1 MKLLIIGNQDAV
13 WGFAL
18 AGVRG
23 EIVTTTEELNR
34 ALDVA
39 LADKEIGIVLVTGDV
54 ADLARQR
61 VDMLRVRSAVP
72 LVVEIPGPEGP
83 RSDQLSLSEMI
94 RRTIGVRI

>member
-1 MKLLIIGNQDAV
+1 MMVIGGEDAV

-23 EIVTTTEELNR
+23 RIVTTAEELNR
-34 ALDVA
+34 ALDDA
-39 LADKEIGIVLVTGDV
+39 LADEELGIILVTEDV

-61 VDMLRVRSAVP
+61 VEEAMIRSTTP

-83 RSDQLSLSEMI
+83 SPDRASLREVI

>member
-1 MKLLIIGNQDAV
+1 MIGSQDAV
-13 WGFAL
+13 WGFSL

-23 EIVTTTEELNR
+23 QIVTTAEELNQ
-34 ALDVA
+34 ALDAA
-39 LADKEIGIVLVTGDV
+39 LENEELGIVLITEGV

-61 VDMLRVRSAVP
+61 VEEAMIRSTTP

-83 RSDQLSLSEMI
+83 SPDRPSLSEVI

>member
-1 MKLLIIGNQDAV
+1 MLVIGSEDAV

-23 EIVTTTEELNR
+23 QIVRTDDELHH

-39 LADKEIGIVLVTGDV
+39 MADVGLGIVLVTEDV

-61 VDMLRVRSAVP
+61 VDMLKIRSARP
-72 LVVEIPGPEGP
+72 LVVEIPGPKGP
-83 RSDQLSLSEMI
+83 SPDQPSLSEVI

>member
-1 MKLLIIGNQDAV
+1 MIGSQDAV
-13 WGFAL
+13 WGFSL

-23 EIVTTTEELNR
+23 QIVTTAEELNQ
-34 ALDVA
+34 ALDAA
-39 LADKEIGIVLVTGDV
+39 LENEELGIVLITEDV

-61 VDMLRVRSAVP
+61 VEEAMIRSTTP

-83 RSDQLSLSEMI
+83 SPDRPSLSEVI

>member
-1 MKLLIIGNQDAV
+1 MRLLVIGSQDAV
-13 WGFAL
+13 WGFSL

-23 EIVTTTEELNR
+23 QIVTTAEELNQ
-34 ALDVA
+34 ALDAA
-39 LADKEIGIVLVTGDV
+39 LENEELGIVLITEDV

-61 VDMLRVRSAVP
+61 VEEAMIRSTTP

-83 RSDQLSLSEMI
+83 SPDRPSLSEVI

>member
-18 AGVRG
+18 AGVHG
-23 EIVTTTEELNR
+23 EIVTTTGELNR
-34 ALDVA
+34 ALDAA